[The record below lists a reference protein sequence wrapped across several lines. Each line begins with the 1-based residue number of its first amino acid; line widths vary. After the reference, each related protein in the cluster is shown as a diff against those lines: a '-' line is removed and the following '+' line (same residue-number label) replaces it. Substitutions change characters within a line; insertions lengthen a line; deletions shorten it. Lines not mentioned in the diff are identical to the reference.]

1 MISESY
7 GTSVTAFNN
16 VISLMRH
23 LFHRPLPKKIR
34 PGFQKGTRE
43 GGRATK
49 NNRSRTWNLLITTNK
64 DEVSLIQ

>member
-23 LFHRPLPKKIR
+23 LCHQNSGGVGTKTRGLEPLSPIAR
-34 PGFQKGTRE
+34 VTTGYLYVLIFDME
-43 GGRATK
+43 
-49 NNRSRTWNLLITTNK
+49 LL
-64 DEVSLIQ
+64 